1 MSHLLAIGTP
11 GVPELLIILVVLL
24 LLFGGTRLPQLAK
37 GMGKSIREFKR
48 GINSDG
54 TDDDDADT
62 VRGRE
67 RLRAA
72 DAERIREE
80 ELASDKFTVNKPR

>member
-1 MSHLLAIGTP
+1 MSYFAIGSP

-37 GMGKSIREFKR
+37 GMGKSIREFKK
-48 GINSDG
+48 GIS
-54 TDDDDADT
+54 TDADEDDVES
-62 VRGRE
+62 VRQRE

-72 DAERIREE
+72 DAERLREE
-80 ELASDKFTVNKPR
+80 ELADKVTANKPR